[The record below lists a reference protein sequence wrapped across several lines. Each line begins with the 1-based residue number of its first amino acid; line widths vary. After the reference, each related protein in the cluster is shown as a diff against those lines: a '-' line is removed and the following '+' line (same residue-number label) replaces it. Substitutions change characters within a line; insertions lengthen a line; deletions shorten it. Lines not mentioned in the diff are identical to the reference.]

1 VGDTQAEQNA
11 YSGEVWRAYARDHLG
26 RVPAVAAARV
36 GRLWGLFRPAQQV
49 DLETTLPGAPEVPAT
64 WAAFVTTWILLVLA
78 PLGAWRL
85 RRLGRPIFPL
95 LAPIVAVSAG
105 AALTFGQLR
114 YRMPADPALVLLVA
128 GLAAA
133 PRSTTSGAEPA
144 EGAVPGAEPAPRRQV
159 APAAT

>member
-1 VGDTQAEQNA
+1 M
-11 YSGEVWRAYARDHLG
+11 
-26 RVPAVAAARV
+26 
-36 GRLWGLFRPAQQV
+36 
-49 DLETTLPGAPEVPAT
+49 
-64 WAAFVTTWILLVLA
+64 TWIMLALA

-95 LAPIVAVSAG
+95 LAPIIAVSAG

-133 PRSTTSGAEPA
+133 RRSTTSGAEPA
-144 EGAVPGAEPAPRRQV
+144 AGAVLSVEPAPERQ
-159 APAAT
+159 AASAAT